1 MEISTP
7 HLDSCSTAAHL
18 PDTGLLC
25 LLLIARFHNVPMD
38 GGQIRHQFSESG
50 HSLTTNALLR
60 AAKHVG
66 LKAGLLATSWDE
78 LAATPLPAIALRTD
92 GRHIVLAKVQGEKV
106 LVQDPLEKGPN
117 LLMKEEFV
125 STWSGSLLL
134 CTKRAGLRIEDRS
147 FDITWFIPAVL
158 KYRRRSSSSSLRC

>member
-1 MEISTP
+1 
-7 HLDSCSTAAHL
+7 D
-18 PDTGLLC
+18 
-25 LLLIARFHNVPMD
+25 VPMD
-38 GGQIRHQFSESG
+38 GGQIQHQFGESG

-66 LKAGLLATSWDE
+66 LKAGLVTTSLDD
-78 LAATPLPAIALRTD
+78 LGATPLPAIARRTD
-92 GRHIVLAKVQGEKV
+92 GRHVVLAKVQGEKV
-106 LVQDPLEKGPN
+106 LVQDPLEKRPN

-125 STWSGSLLL
+125 ATWSGSLLL